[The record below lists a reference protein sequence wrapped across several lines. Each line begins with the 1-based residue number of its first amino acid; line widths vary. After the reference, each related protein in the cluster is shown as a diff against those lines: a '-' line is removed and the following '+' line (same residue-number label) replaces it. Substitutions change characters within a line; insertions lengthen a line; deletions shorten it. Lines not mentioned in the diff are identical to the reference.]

1 MARQKIFEPVEIP
14 KPMAD
19 VAMRRVRPLVRLY
32 WQRQGCMSLADLA
45 FSAYT
50 QAVHDCAR
58 LNQSG
63 QMPDPN
69 EIKS

>member
-1 MARQKIFEPVEIP
+1 MKTFQPVDIP
-14 KPMAD
+14 QPIYNL
-19 VAMRRVRPLVRLY
+19 VRRRMRPLVRLY
-32 WQRQGCMSLADLA
+32 WQRQGCMSLDDLA

-50 QAVHDCAR
+50 QAVHDCAI

-63 QMPDPN
+63 QMPNPN